1 MLVKAAGHEDIAARF
16 RAERAAAAAAK
27 AAENSKAVESTPPPP
42 EKTNKVEHEDKT
54 AFYAMAMKRHAEK
67 LLENERAKKANYP
80 MFRTTDVDKNFAEF
94 STKCDG
100 LMRLFGATGTLFVL
114 DKVISKKVLSQGI
127 SFPGPLV
134 VMFGLIFALLAMDA
148 LAKDEESSLSAQ
160 VCHLFAPAMDW
171 ITSWLPVFY
180 VPSLVTL
187 PLVVSTMEAATLGK
201 IIGLLVVGF
210 VVTCA
215 FSAKLATKVRK

>member
-1 MLVKAAGHEDIAARF
+1 MMTSMRFFAATSSPKSVRTIQTKEKNSTRQNTIGNKNIASSTRRIRSRSNSFKRGKAMLVKAAGHEDIAARF

-134 VMFGLIFALLAMDA
+134 VMFGLM
-148 LAKDEESSLSAQ
+148 
-160 VCHLFAPAMDW
+160 VN
-171 ITSWLPVFY
+171 
-180 VPSLVTL
+180 
-187 PLVVSTMEAATLGK
+187 
-201 IIGLLVVGF
+201 
-210 VVTCA
+210 
-215 FSAKLATKVRK
+215 TKT

>member
-42 EKTNKVEHEDKT
+42 EKTNKIEHGDKT

-134 VMFGLIFALLAMDA
+134 VMFGLIFCFIGDGCVG
-148 LAKDEESSLSAQ
+148 ERRGE
-160 VCHLFAPAMDW
+160 
-171 ITSWLPVFY
+171 
-180 VPSLVTL
+180 LVVRAGV
-187 PLVVSTMEAATLGK
+187 PLVRAGDGLDYQLVAGVLRAFVGDVALGRVDD
-201 IIGLLVVGF
+201 GSCDAREDYRF
-210 VVTCA
+210 TRHR
-215 FSAKLATKVRK
+215 VRGDVRV